1 MKKTR
6 LAINSIAHLVVDM
19 ACFYVLYAYIANS
32 NVASSSNMQLVA
44 VTFLVYDFIAFGL
57 QFILGSIYDKLPK
70 MRLACIGIALVFIG
84 VLLKNI
90 PMAAM
95 ILVALGNAAF
105 HVGGGADTLK
115 ESDGFCESGVFVS
128 FGALGVYFG
137 TLSGKSEIGFV
148 AILCA
153 LAVCGIGELVSY
165 RYPVRGKEVKCV
177 YEKKVSV
184 AAVIAVLMVAI
195 IVRAVSGGTLPKPSG
210 NVNIAAIAVVYVFFG
225 KLSGGFIAD
234 ALSPKITALSALLL
248 ASLLGAFDNVICC
261 LMALTLF
268 NMAMPIT
275 LYALYSALPGNAG
288 FAFGLTTLG
297 LLIGTIPAFCFSFEG
312 VGRVLFVVSNL
323 VVAVGLTIVLKG
335 RERNA

>member
-6 LAINSIAHLVVDM
+6 LVINSIAHLVVDM

-32 NVASSSNMQLVA
+32 EAASLNMQIVA
-44 VTFLVYDFIAFGL
+44 VAFLVYDFIAFGL
-57 QFILGSIYDKLPK
+57 QYILGFIYDKLPK
-70 MRLACIGIALVFIG
+70 IRLACIGIALVFVG

-95 ILVALGNAAF
+95 IVVALGNAAF

-115 ESDGFCESGVFVS
+115 ESNGFCESGVFVS

-137 TLSGKSEIGFV
+137 TLLGKSEIGFV

-153 LAVCGIGELVSY
+153 LAACGIGELITS
-165 RYPVRGKEVKCV
+165 RHPVREIDVKCV
-177 YEKKVSV
+177 FEKKVSIV
-184 AAVIAVLMVAI
+184 VVIAVLLVAI
-195 IVRAVSGGTLPKPSG
+195 IVRAVSGGTLPKPSES
-210 NVNIAAIAVVYVFFG
+210 VDIAAIAVVCVFLG

-248 ASLLGAFDNVICC
+248 ASLSGAFDNAICY
-261 LMALTLF
+261 LISLTLF

-275 LYALYSALPGNAG
+275 LYALYSALPKNAG
-288 FAFGLTTLG
+288 LAFGLTTLG
-297 LLIGTIPAFCFSFEG
+297 LLLGTIPAFFFSFEG
-312 VGRVLFVVSNL
+312 VGRVLFIASNL
-323 VVAVGLTIVLKG
+323 ATAVALVIVLKG